1 MLQKSQWSLAATALA
16 VGACLMTAAR
26 PAHAQVRIH
35 LTGPVKTTPGTGII
49 LPSGTPKSTPV
60 NTVPAPSPIVT
71 KPASTPVVT
80 KPAPTPVVT
89 TPAPVTTTISTP
101 KPTPA
106 PITTTKPVVNSA
118 PQGFS
123 AGPGLLGDNRINLSY
138 MVNRVGPDIVG
149 VGGPSVQK
157 VHAHH

>member
-1 MLQKSQWSLAATALA
+1 MLRKSQWSLAATALA
-16 VGACLMTAAR
+16 VGAFVVTAAR

-49 LPSGTPKSTPV
+49 VPTGSSNPSVGITI
-60 NTVPAPSPIVT
+60 PAPS
-71 KPASTPVVT
+71 
-80 KPAPTPVVT
+80 PVVT
-89 TPAPVTTTISTP
+89 TPAPVVTPPPATPVTTSTP
-101 KPTPA
+101 KSTPIPASTPKSIPTPVST
-106 PITTTKPVVNSA
+106 PKPVVNSA

-149 VGGPSVQK
+149 VGGPSVAK

>member
-35 LTGPVKTTPGTGII
+35 LTGPVKTTPGTGIV

-80 KPAPTPVVT
+80 TPAPTPVVT
-89 TPAPVTTTISTP
+89 TIIITPKSTPAPV
-101 KPTPA
+101 
-106 PITTTKPVVNSA
+106 TTTKPVVNSA

>member
-1 MLQKSQWSLAATALA
+1 MLQKSQWSIAATALA

-35 LTGPVKTTPGTGII
+35 LTGPVKTTAGTGIV
-49 LPSGTPKSTPV
+49 LPSGTPNSTPV

-71 KPASTPVVT
+71 PPASTPVVT
-80 KPAPTPVVT
+80 KPASAPVVT
-89 TPAPVTTTISTP
+89 TPTTITPRSTPAPVTTP
-101 KPTPA
+101 KPV
-106 PITTTKPVVNSA
+106 INSA
-118 PQGFS
+118 PQGLS
-123 AGPGLLGDNRINLSY
+123 AGPGLLGDNRIDLSY